1 MNWFFLLLSIIGGAG
16 LAFQAGVNGELGKR
30 MGTIEAAFVAYSVG
44 TLALLLGTIFFGKG
58 SLGALF
64 SFHTWKWFIGV
75 LGALYIFIMVVTI
88 PRVGAATA
96 IIAAI
101 LGQLVI
107 GMIID
112 HFGLFG
118 GKTLPINF
126 DRIAGV
132 VLMVISLFL
141 FFKK

>member
-1 MNWFFLLLSIIGGAG
+1 MNWLFLLLSIIGGAG

-30 MGTIEAAFVAYSVG
+30 MGTIEAAFVAYTVG
-44 TLALLLGTIFFGKG
+44 SFVLLIGTVFFGKG

-64 SFHTWKWFIGV
+64 SFQAWKWFVGA
-75 LGALYIFIMVVTI
+75 LGASYIFIMVAAI
-88 PRVGAATA
+88 PRVGASAA
-96 IIAAI
+96 IIGAI
-101 LGQLVI
+101 LGQLLI

-118 GKTLPINF
+118 GKTLPINLY
-126 DRIAGV
+126 RMAGA
-132 VLMVISLFL
+132 VLMIISLLL